1 MNNFYSK
8 PLVLLLT
15 LFISF
20 SLLSAQNRSA
30 VKKESLKVLF
40 VGGSADI
47 SPYGDNKPTPE
58 EKEAS
63 VQKRMK
69 SFENL
74 LKTYFT
80 DVTSLKN
87 RDFTEEIANG
97 YDVIILDGVPP
108 ERVPL
113 YTEKDD
119 KGNYTVY
126 KNAGFLSGDYNKPTL
141 TIADISDRIGRRIGL
156 KLDWYCL
163 CLDAHAYNIDKS
175 HSIFKGPFKVTLTME
190 ELPTPKDALSFQ
202 KYYKEIIPATQQMW
216 RVQTQ
221 GYMTTPDFRVGMV
234 CRPWGFTD
242 SPDTEVI
249 SGGVS
254 LKSPDAIAIGR
265 HGNFFHW
272 GFAAS
277 PDYMTEEAKVVFA
290 NAVHYIAKLN
300 GEKVIARK
308 YDDRK
313 STRNEM
319 FFVYSRSPKD
329 SAVMS
334 ANLPYLYMDKGSRSG
349 LKIDEDAKLVGV
361 ATNNHLILDKAIS
374 MLEKG
379 ESADVAQRVL
389 DRYTLVTFCSPKGY
403 RDWYEKNK
411 ADLFFTESGGF
422 YFLVNPKSKPN
433 TTAGK
438 SNTTAGESNPIYGND
453 YSLMLIERAARGVKV
468 GETDNLNPVNAAVTL
483 VRLDNGEIAVVARV
497 KIEKGFHIY
506 AKVSE
511 REPYIETVADFVAPN
526 GYSAY
531 GEKNKPASVKYG
543 ENGTF
548 IYEGDFIFYQKFL
561 GKGPGQFKFNF
572 AYQCCD
578 DQICMPPVEREF
590 LTGTLL

>member
-1 MNNFYSK
+1 
-8 PLVLLLT
+8 
-15 LFISF
+15 
-20 SLLSAQNRSA
+20 
-30 VKKESLKVLF
+30 
-40 VGGSADI
+40 
-47 SPYGDNKPTPE
+47 
-58 EKEAS
+58 
-63 VQKRMK
+63 
-69 SFENL
+69 
-74 LKTYFT
+74 
-80 DVTSLKN
+80 
-87 RDFTEEIANG
+87 
-97 YDVIILDGVPP
+97 
-108 ERVPL
+108 
-113 YTEKDD
+113 
-119 KGNYTVY
+119 
-126 KNAGFLSGDYNKPTL
+126 
-141 TIADISDRIGRRIGL
+141 
-156 KLDWYCL
+156 
-163 CLDAHAYNIDKS
+163 
-175 HSIFKGPFKVTLTME
+175 
-190 ELPTPKDALSFQ
+190 
-202 KYYKEIIPATQQMW
+202 
-216 RVQTQ
+216 
-221 GYMTTPDFRVGMV
+221 MV

-265 HGNFFHW
+265 QGNFFHW

-290 NAVHYIAKLN
+290 NAVHYTSKLK

-319 FFVYSRSPKD
+319 FFVYSRSPQD

-361 ATNNHLILDKAIS
+361 ATNNHLILDRAIS

-379 ESADVAQRVL
+379 ESADVAQRIL

-403 RDWYEKNK
+403 RDWYEKYK
-411 ADLFFTESGGF
+411 KDLFFTESGGF

-433 TTAGK
+433 TIAGK
-438 SNTTAGESNPIYGND
+438 SNSTTGESNPIYGND
-453 YSLMLIERAARGVKV
+453 YSLMQIERAARGVKV
-468 GETDNLNPVNAAVTL
+468 GETDNLNPVNAAVTF

-511 REPYIETVADFVAPN
+511 REPYIETVADFIAPN

-531 GEKNKPASVKYG
+531 GERNNPASVKYG

>member
-1 MNNFYSK
+1 MLNYSIK
-8 PLVLLLT
+8 SVITLVLT
-15 LFISF
+15 VLFINVSF
-20 SLLSAQNRSA
+20 SQTKSA
-30 VKKESLKVLF
+30 VKKENLKVLF
-40 VGGSADI
+40 VGGTSEISAYAQSKPAPEDI
-47 SPYGDNKPTPE
+47 
-58 EKEAS
+58 EAS

-69 SFENL
+69 AFETL

-80 DVTSLKN
+80 EVTVIRAKEFREELSDNFDVT
-87 RDFTEEIANG
+87 
-97 YDVIILDGVPP
+97 IIDGMPP

-141 TIADISDRIGRRIGL
+141 TIADISDRVGRRIGL

-175 HSIFKGPFKVTLTME
+175 HSIFKGPFKVSLTME

-202 KYYKEIIPATQQMW
+202 KYYKDIIPATQQMW

-277 PDYMTEEAKVVFA
+277 PDYMTQEAKVVFA
-290 NAVHYIAKLN
+290 NAVHYTSKLK

-334 ANLPYLYMDKGSRSG
+334 INLPYLYMDKGSRSG

-361 ATNNHLILDKAIS
+361 ATNNHLILDRAIT

-379 ESADVAQRVL
+379 ESADVAQRIL

-403 RDWYEKNK
+403 RDWYEKYNQ
-411 ADLFFTESGGF
+411 DLFFTESGGF
-422 YFLVNPKSKPN
+422 YFLVNPKSKP
-433 TTAGK
+433 
-438 SNTTAGESNPIYGND
+438 NTTAGESNPIYGND

-511 REPYIETVADFVAPN
+511 REPYIETVADFIAPN

-531 GEKNKPASVKYG
+531 GERNKPASVKYG